1 MAMDKALSDS
11 IYSDDT
17 DDTDDL
23 ATGFAVLTAAVATA
37 YAAVRAID
45 NGDDADAA
53 ARECKDA
60 LVSAFT
66 DLGLLPK
73 ISNDDYGCDDC
84 DCGCDDDDPWDD
96 EAFYDNGNND
106 DDDDDDGHKTD
117 GRKTVT
123 VKQLRDNLGRGIGVS
138 LTIPTGC
145 TDADIRDALYAVV
158 ERYED

>member
-1 MAMDKALSDS
+1 MDKALYDF

-17 DDTDDL
+17 NDTGDL
-23 ATGFAVLTAAVATA
+23 ATGFAVLTTAVATA
-37 YAAVRAID
+37 CAAVCAID

-60 LVSAFT
+60 LTAVFT

-73 ISNDDYGCDDC
+73 TSNDDYGCDDC
-84 DCGCDDDDPWDD
+84 DCDCDDDPWDD

-106 DDDDDDGHKTD
+106 DDYGHKTD

>member
-1 MAMDKALSDS
+1 MDKALYDF

-17 DDTDDL
+17 NDTGDL
-23 ATGFAVLTAAVATA
+23 ATGFAVLTTAVATA
-37 YAAVRAID
+37 CATVRAID

-73 ISNDDYGCDDC
+73 ISNDDYGCDD
-84 DCGCDDDDPWDD
+84 DD
-96 EAFYDNGNND
+96 Y
-106 DDDDDDGHKTD
+106 GHKTD
-117 GRKTVT
+117 GRKTIT